1 MNKNMKARYNVHFA
15 LPRHTDSNTHNLT
28 KAMTSLYLIL
38 RNYDRR
44 REILE
49 EALNGIDYDD

>member
-28 KAMTSLYLIL
+28 KAMTFYLIL

>member
-1 MNKNMKARYNVHFA
+1 MKNRMKTRYNVHFA

-28 KAMTSLYLIL
+28 KAMTFYQIL

-49 EALNGIDYDD
+49 EALKSEILDE